1 MADLKV
7 FNLPQT
13 PPADG
18 GSDFVPVPPGAY
30 EAVMVDSS
38 VGETADGKICLNYT
52 LEVVQG
58 EYKGRKIWERFLLT
72 HQNPVAAGMAQ
83 RRLSSL
89 CRILGVPYPPNDS
102 SQLHNQPIV
111 AVVKHSTP
119 NGSTKVF
126 ANVDRFQPV
135 SRLGGQ
141 PVTGQGGQAVWRAR
155 LHENPVSRR
164 GAYPHPGSMRHPFPA
179 NPIHPQPPAVE
190 GGNGN

>member
-30 EAVMVDSS
+30 QVVMVESS
-38 VGETADGKICLNYT
+38 VGKTNDGYDCLNYT
-52 LEVVQG
+52 LEVVEG
-58 EYKGRKIWERFLLT
+58 PYKGRKIWDKFLLDHPKPIT
-72 HQNPVAAGMAQ
+72 VEIAQ
-83 RRLSSL
+83 RRLYSL

-102 SQLHNQPIV
+102 SQFHNQPVV

-119 NGSTKVF
+119 IGSTKVF

-141 PVTGQGGQAVWRAR
+141 PVTGQGGQAVSRAR

-164 GAYPHPGSMRHPFPA
+164 GAYPHPGSMRQPFPA
-179 NPIHPQPPAVE
+179 NPIHPQQPAVE